1 MGYRSIAAVNLGR
14 RMKRLLAIACMLLA
28 LPACGELFDPAA
40 AVVNGDKIT
49 VAEVDED
56 LDLFTASAEFERLSQ
71 QQEPG
76 ALTRSVEQ
84 QILSEK
90 IRVAVLQPEASTRD
104 ITITGEDV
112 AARIEEIKA
121 DFPNE
126 GAFDET
132 LKEQGLTL
140 PRLEEIVRL
149 NLLEERLRADVT
161 ADVGAS
167 EDELRTFYDANID
180 RYRETRAQHILVE
193 DGGRAAT
200 IVQQLRAAPPNEVDD
215 LFARLAQRFSTDE
228 SNADA
233 AGDLGYYRPG
243 DFVADFERAA
253 DQLDEGEISN
263 PVRTEF
269 GFHVIRVNDRRIAP
283 FEDVQESI
291 AEELGEGEADEAW
304 NDFLQDAFRAADVKV
319 NPRYGEFDL
328 ATLQVVN
335 AGADQVPG
343 VEEPVPTQSPV
354 ATPTQ

>member
-14 RMKRLLAIACMLLA
+14 RMKRLVLLTCA
-28 LPACGELFDPAA
+28 LFAFTACGELFDPAA
-40 AVVNGDKIT
+40 AVVNGEKIT
-49 VAEVDED
+49 VAEVEED
-56 LDLFTASAEFERLSQ
+56 LELFTNSPEFERLAQ

-76 ALTRSVEQ
+76 PLTRSVEQ

-90 IRVAVLQPEASTRD
+90 IRVGVLQPEAAERD
-104 ITITGEDV
+104 ITVTGEDV

-149 NLLEERLRADVT
+149 NLLEERLRAEVT
-161 ADVGAS
+161 ADVGAND
-167 EDELRTFYDANID
+167 DELRAFYDANVD

-193 DGGRAAT
+193 DGERAAT
-200 IVQQLRAAPPNEVDD
+200 IVQQLRAASPSEVDD
-215 LFARLAQRFSTDE
+215 LFARLARRFSTDR
-228 SNADA
+228 SNSQD

-243 DFVADFERAA
+243 DFVEDFEDAA
-253 DQLDEGEISN
+253 DQLEEGQISN

-269 GFHVIRVNDRRIAP
+269 GFHVIRVTDRRIAA
-283 FEDVQESI
+283 FEDVQDQI
-291 AEELGEGEADEAW
+291 AEELSAGAADEAW
-304 NDFLQDAFRAADVKV
+304 NDFLRDSFRAADVKV

-328 ATLQVVN
+328 ASLQVIN
-335 AGADQVPG
+335 AGAEQVPG
-343 VEEPVPTQSPV
+343 VEEPAPTGSP
-354 ATPTQ
+354 APTPTQ